1 MTELESRH
9 GGGKLYASPGNPV
22 YLLFLVF
29 SVVAAIGLSP
39 ACKRRDAETP
49 ILMARAMDFP
59 YSKASLETLRTELG
73 DKRSQKAFKREL
85 INRRIP
91 EAPWMGRV
99 KYEDVSYQAVFA
111 VDESRFG
118 WNVRPARGMS
128 LRFSIYNSARSR
140 LQYQVSLRRGDR
152 TDVLFRKRFKNEQ
165 FEEISLPLDSF
176 RGQKVQ
182 IVFETQGAGLGA
194 WLNPSL
200 QSAAPKPRLVLIVM
214 LDTLRAD
221 HLPIYGYARPTAPA
235 LSELAKDADIYERAY
250 STTSWTLPA
259 HVSLFSGRDIAGHG
273 VSESDQVIPASL
285 PLLSEEFQSR
295 GYITAAFTGG
305 GYVHDSFGF
314 HRGFQIYSNVP
325 GDNFS
330 TETSERVFRHFR
342 AFHQNFHQQNAFVF
356 LHTYQVHAPYKA
368 PPPFRSMFNPG
379 ITKNL
384 RQVENYLK
392 LPKELFKAL
401 PDENRRELVDL
412 YDAGIAYADYALI
425 KALTDYLK
433 AEKLY
438 EDAVLVVCSDHG
450 EEFYDHG
457 GWQHGHTLYAE
468 AIRIPLVVKR
478 AGRRESRRM
487 ADPVSI
493 AGLAR
498 LILAESKLN
507 ADDYPESAG
516 PLFQS
521 LPFSPFVAQLPTRFS
536 VIDGSTQ
543 FIHNFSG
550 GKDEGTFD
558 PPLKIRDSE
567 AFRTDASGA
576 SAPFEPSSVDANRY
590 IRLIREHIMALGRAV
605 SQKKEL
611 SDELHKTLRSLG
623 YIR

>member
-1 MTELESRH
+1 MAILDPGHAGGRH
-9 GGGKLYASPGNPV
+9 CAGAGKAAGLLLLIFAAVTAVVPV
-22 YLLFLVF
+22 
-29 SVVAAIGLSP
+29 P
-39 ACKRRDAETP
+39 ACSRRGPDSP
-49 ILMARAMDFP
+49 ILMARTMDPP
-59 YSKASLETLRTELG
+59 YTQASLETLKAELG
-73 DKRSQKAFKREL
+73 DKRSEKSFRREI
-85 INRRIP
+85 INRRFTEP
-91 EAPWMGRV
+91 PWMGRV
-99 KYEDVSYQAVFA
+99 KYQDVSYQAVFA

-118 WNVRPARGMS
+118 WTVRPAGAMS

-140 LQYQVSLRRGDR
+140 LQYQVSLRLGDR

-165 FEEISLPLDSF
+165 FEEVSLSLNGYK
-176 RGQKVQ
+176 GQKAQ
-182 IVFETQGAGLGA
+182 IVFETQGPGLGA
-194 WLNPSL
+194 WINPSL
-200 QSAAPKPRLVLIVM
+200 QSEAPRPRLVVIVM

-235 LSELAKDADIYERAY
+235 LSALAEEADVYDKAY

-273 VSESDQVIPASL
+273 VTQSDQVIPATL

-295 GYITAAFTGG
+295 GYVTAAFTGG
-305 GYVHDSFGF
+305 GYVHDSYGF
-314 HRGFQIYSNVP
+314 HRGFQLYSIAP

-330 TETSERVFRHFR
+330 TETSERVFRHFQ
-342 AFHQNFHQQNAFVF
+342 AFHRNFPRQNAFVF

-379 ITKNL
+379 NTNNL
-384 RQVENYLK
+384 RKVENFLR

-401 PDENRRELVDL
+401 PEENRRELVDL
-412 YDAGIAYADYALI
+412 YDAGIAYADHALI
-425 KALTDYLK
+425 KALVDYLK

-457 GWQHGHTLYAE
+457 GWEHGHTLYPE

-478 AGRRESRRM
+478 PGHNQSRRM
-487 ADPVSI
+487 ADPISI
-493 AGLAR
+493 AGLPR
-498 LILAESKLN
+498 LILAEAKMN
-507 ADDYPESAG
+507 ADEFPASSG

-536 VIDGSTQ
+536 VIEGSTQ

-550 GKDEGTFD
+550 GKDADIFD
-558 PPLKIRDSE
+558 PPLKIRDFE
-567 AFRTDASGA
+567 VFRTDASGA
-576 SAPFEPSSVDANRY
+576 SAPFPMASVDANRY
-590 IRLIREHIMALGRAV
+590 VRLIREHILALGRAV
-605 SQKKEL
+605 TQKKAL
-611 SDELHKTLRSLG
+611 SEELHKTLRSLG